1 VDAFM
6 NQGNVLKV
14 SHFQIIVKCVGSQIF
29 SIDYLGFQAIG
40 RPQEAILCY
49 QKAIQ
54 IRPDY
59 AIAYGK
65 CE

>member
-1 VDAFM
+1 MD
-6 NQGNVLKV
+6 
-14 SHFQIIVKCVGSQIF
+14 H
-29 SIDYLGFQAIG
+29 LGVQAIG
-40 RPQEAILCY
+40 RPEEAILCY

-65 CE
+65 CGKYQLLFVTLKLSFLFLSRGFA